1 MVTQPTITNQKVA
14 GETLSDRVRPHLAE
28 IAARAAQTEEARSV
42 PRENIEII
50 RDAGFVR
57 AFVPAAVGGDE
68 RDLWDFCD
76 GVRTVTAACPSTGWV
91 TGVMNVHQTAIHY
104 FDKSVRDA
112 VWSTGPDTMICSSGT
127 PAIKA
132 KLVDGGVIVNGRGRW
147 SSGCDHAE
155 WAVVGLKVPDPA
167 DVSFTGRTF
176 RPYQFIAHRSEYTI
190 DDTWRS
196 EAMRGSGSNDLIFD
210 NLFVAS
216 NRLEGLDALTFGYAS
231 GMGSVD
237 NWISRVPYP
246 IIFSSFLPS
255 IALGCADGMVREFT
269 SRQRG
274 RKNAYTGAAGVLNP
288 GGHMRLAES
297 VHELESLSVYY
308 HHLLDALQQ
317 FGEAGER
324 ITEARFHELLQ
335 RLPFVTHRAVEV
347 VERLFMG
354 AGSSAVMASN
364 PMQRYWR
371 DAHAVRLHTGS
382 DYDVSKLHHGRNLL
396 GLMPTPDL

>member
-1 MVTQPTITNQKVA
+1 
-14 GETLSDRVRPHLAE
+14 
-28 IAARAAQTEEARSV
+28 
-42 PRENIEII
+42 
-50 RDAGFVR
+50 
-57 AFVPAAVGGDE
+57 
-68 RDLWDFCD
+68 
-76 GVRTVTAACPSTGWV
+76 
-91 TGVMNVHQTAIHY
+91 
-104 FDKSVRDA
+104 
-112 VWSTGPDTMICSSGT
+112 
-127 PAIKA
+127 
-132 KLVDGGVIVNGRGRW
+132 
-147 SSGCDHAE
+147 
-155 WAVVGLKVPDPA
+155 
-167 DVSFTGRTF
+167 
-176 RPYQFIAHRSEYTI
+176 
-190 DDTWRS
+190 
-196 EAMRGSGSNDLIFD
+196 MRGSGSNDLIFD

-297 VHELESLSVYY
+297 VHELESLTVYY

-335 RLPFVTHRAVEV
+335 RLP
-347 VERLFMG
+347 
-354 AGSSAVMASN
+354 SS
-364 PMQRYWR
+364 
-371 DAHAVRLHTGS
+371 HTGPS
-382 DYDVSKLHHGRNLL
+382 RWSSVCSWEPGRA
-396 GLMPTPDL
+396 P